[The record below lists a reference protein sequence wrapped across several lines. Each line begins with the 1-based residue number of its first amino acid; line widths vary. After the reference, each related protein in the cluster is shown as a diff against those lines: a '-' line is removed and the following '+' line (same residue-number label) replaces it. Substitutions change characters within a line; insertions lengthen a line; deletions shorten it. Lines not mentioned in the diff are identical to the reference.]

1 MSTLAL
7 FKSNYTS
14 TCIQHPTKVP
24 EFGHTPS
31 WCICQNS
38 SSDFRT
44 CPHFTCPNMI
54 AFNIWMASYW
64 TLSEHPTC
72 SRIWHTCWPGYTLQ
86 QHHPHNHYE
95 LSIHEPPYALQ
106 VLVNW
111 QMLWALEQK
120 WSCQDFMLL
129 SCVSWKS
136 SIAFSCWPALTS
148 SVIKLSNAPHWNSK
162 IPKVKIC
169 TFLCQSM
176 YCYELNISSWS
187 SSILTSYTW

>member
-1 MSTLAL
+1 MNTFIGMCSSHEYHACLLQDNNYFFFSIVLSVDHVVQQKTMNPNRDVPFFLEPIQNFILISTKARHVEKM
-7 FKSNYTS
+7 F
-14 TCIQHPTKVP
+14 
-24 EFGHTPS
+24 
-31 WCICQNS
+31 
-38 SSDFRT
+38 
-44 CPHFTCPNMI
+44 
-54 AFNIWMASYW
+54 
-64 TLSEHPTC
+64 
-72 SRIWHTCWPGYTLQ
+72 
-86 QHHPHNHYE
+86 HHNNHYE

-120 WSCQDFMLL
+120 WSYQDFMLL
-129 SCVSWKS
+129 TCVSWKS

-148 SVIKLSNAPHWNSK
+148 SVINLSNAPHWNSK